1 MKMNSINTAQ
11 KIKFSI
17 KNFFNKCDQVCREL
31 RIWSDLLEKSLIEN
45 FIFYAAE
52 IELHRFT
59 SQLSNS
65 FLWMIFLSWFSNYY
79 AHFKQNGR
87 YEHFS
92 KIVRKLRW
100 GKIKKIVLFSCFFNK
115 RKFLLEGGAIAP
127 NAPPQL
133 RQWNFLRIL

>member
-31 RIWSDLLEKSLIEN
+31 RIWSDLLEKFLIEN
-45 FIFYAAE
+45 FVFYAAE

-65 FLWMIFLSWFSNYY
+65 FL
-79 AHFKQNGR
+79 
-87 YEHFS
+87 
-92 KIVRKLRW
+92 
-100 GKIKKIVLFSCFFNK
+100 
-115 RKFLLEGGAIAP
+115 
-127 NAPPQL
+127 
-133 RQWNFLRIL
+133 